1 MSMIN
6 EVDCSPDTPVVDAA
20 AERMALKEME
30 NEEFRDTNEM
40 SGFQRGYS
48 RGFLEGAEF
57 MRSFY
62 RKREMRDHLQH
73 MERER
78 KKREDERKKGEVDDR
93 LLQPVDDALKKVE
106 QESFPANY
114 SYEQSNFTPPEGN
127 TGSDRPP
134 PPLGLLADDGL
145 PPIGGFHD

>member
-1 MSMIN
+1 MLN
-6 EVDCSPDTPVVDAA
+6 EVDCSPDTPVIDAA
-20 AERMALKEME
+20 AERLALKEME
-30 NEEFRDTNEM
+30 HEEFSDTNEM

-73 MERER
+73 MERVR
-78 KKREDERKKGEVDDR
+78 KKREAEQKKDVVDDR

-114 SYEQSNFTPPEGN
+114 AYEQSNFTPPEG
-127 TGSDRPP
+127 DRPP

-145 PPIGGFHD
+145 PPMGGFHD